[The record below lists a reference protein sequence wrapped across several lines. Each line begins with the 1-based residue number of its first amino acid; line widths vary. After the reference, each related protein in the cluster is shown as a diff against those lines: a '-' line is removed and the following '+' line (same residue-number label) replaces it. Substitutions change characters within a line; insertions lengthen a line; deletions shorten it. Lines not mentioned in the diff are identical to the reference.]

1 MKLLTKEIRNAI
13 PRLRSQDGKGNKA
26 IAYVKFF
33 SPTSSWTWYA
43 SEGEPVL
50 NTEGK
55 EIDFEFYGLVYGHE
69 REFGYFTLNQLASV
83 KGPFGLGI
91 ERDKMFRPKPLA
103 ECKDPCGTH

>member
-1 MKLLTKEIRNAI
+1 MKLLTKEIRKAI
-13 PRLRSQDGKGNKA
+13 PKLRSQDGKGAKA

-50 NTEGK
+50 DDNGK
-55 EIDFEFYGLVYGHE
+55 EVDFEFFGLVYGQD

-91 ERDKMFRPKPLA
+91 ERDKMFKPKPLA
-103 ECKDPCGTH
+103 ECWNPCQR